1 MRFSPFSS
9 DTVQRI
15 INDNRIVVLFGRIN
29 DLADP
34 GIGINRVA
42 VHLRPVDPRNL
53 VSGDATHQLIFGSR
67 AKIFLAGI
75 KQVDAPR
82 PRRGVMN
89 GPMGLQIPNQII
101 DGMKY
106 HFVQLVIHIK

>member
-34 GIGINRVA
+34 GIGINRVV

-53 VSGDATHQLIFGSR
+53 VSGDATYQRILGRR
-67 AKIFLAGI
+67 AKSFPPGL
-75 KQVDAPR
+75 KQTAPPR